1 MARKLQLVSQ
11 LADQTA
17 HDVTRGVDN
26 WKNYLDSASR
36 LYKYKFEDQ
45 LLIYAQ
51 RPDATAC
58 ASMELWNEKM
68 RRWVKAGSK
77 GIALI
82 HENENGRPRLE
93 YVFDVS
99 DTRPVR
105 GARMPY
111 LWEMREEHHPA
122 VVAALEKQY
131 GVGSQQD
138 LGSRLMETASSIV
151 EEAYPEY
158 LRDLAYDAENSFLEE
173 MDDLNREVCFR
184 DTLTAS
190 VQYTLLTR
198 CGLDASD
205 YLEDDDLR
213 GITEFSTP
221 AALHHLGDAASTISM
236 GILQEIGRTIRSF
249 DREQINEQQKKKE
262 KPLENAADIGYT
274 KDTRNF
280 NTLKRENQERSIQH
294 DRADIQEERGLSDTG
309 SGDGR
314 GGRSGGNPVRE
325 IRASEA
331 DLPEGTPPRD
341 VHLHVADGEAY
352 AAPETD
358 RRAGTGADRPD
369 GSHNDEAERSGRGTE
384 GARPDGLGAGGQ
396 QLHGTGGGSGAEG
409 DRLPVSPEKDGQEI
423 INGQLNTDRQE
434 TAGEEP
440 AVSASGEKEIKE
452 PQYFQ
457 FSLFPTVEEQA
468 ERIAEAQEKDRQAKK
483 PHIQQTGQLRR

>member
-331 DLPEGTPPRD
+331 DLP
-341 VHLHVADGEAY
+341 
-352 AAPETD
+352 D
-358 RRAGTGADRPD
+358 RK
-369 GSHNDEAERSGRGTE
+369 S
-384 GARPDGLGAGGQ
+384 
-396 QLHGTGGGSGAEG
+396 
-409 DRLPVSPEKDGQEI
+409 V
-423 INGQLNTDRQE
+423 
-434 TAGEEP
+434 
-440 AVSASGEKEIKE
+440 V
-452 PQYFQ
+452 
-457 FSLFPTVEEQA
+457 
-468 ERIAEAQEKDRQAKK
+468 
-483 PHIQQTGQLRR
+483 